1 MIFLKPSLLFALTY
15 LLNVSPQKYMV
26 PIKQPGQNFAWDFH
40 FSDPLSDWDIEEVLH
55 LLGVIDLFLQSTT
68 SDRRIQTCNFNAL
81 LAHKRDFITR
91 QRDGPALIR
100 SFYVSIYLF
109 FVFIMRTSVPRLY
122 FTCFYL
128 YNFLLLLKKITF
140 LLTMKKKVMSPHRI
154 SVNNFFTS
162 IQESHT

>member
-1 MIFLKPSLLFALTY
+1 
-15 LLNVSPQKYMV
+15 
-26 PIKQPGQNFAWDFH
+26 
-40 FSDPLSDWDIEEVLH
+40 
-55 LLGVIDLFLQSTT
+55 
-68 SDRRIQTCNFNAL
+68 
-81 LAHKRDFITR
+81 
-91 QRDGPALIR
+91 
-100 SFYVSIYLF
+100 
-109 FVFIMRTSVPRLY
+109 MRTSVPRLY